1 MYAKDNYG
9 GFSGNPYSHFNGQDM
24 GPAKPLMGPPQMTT
38 RTRINLLGVLA
49 ALFLPWAVYITMFAL
64 WSFQLRYTA
73 PGKVLAITVILGL
86 IVGLYCLYRVQLS
99 CRALFGQSSLVE
111 TGRFAVWALFIAVTA
126 AVAFGVGVPMGSY
139 NYSKNMR
146 GIYDV
151 QSLNAFVEVN
161 PATMR
166 GQELMDAGRV
176 QFVSGA
182 NINLNLANGFKNTD
196 IYCVAPITVNNA
208 ALASYD
214 FWAVGKN
221 CCSDQLADFRCGAY
235 KSQEAKGGV
244 RVTDDVDRDFY
255 RLAVQKAQ
263 SAHAIKAIHPLF
275 FEWTGDTHEQMLNDE
290 RAGYQF
296 FLMGMMGHF
305 LFQAVLVA
313 IAVTCFTKSRF
324 E

>member
-86 IVGLYCLYRVQLS
+86 VVGLYCLHRVQLS

-221 CCSDQLADFRCGAY
+221 CCSDQLADFRCG
-235 KSQEAKGGV
+235 
-244 RVTDDVDRDFY
+244 
-255 RLAVQKAQ
+255 
-263 SAHAIKAIHPLF
+263 IKARKPRVVSESRTISIGTSTGLQCNKHSQLTRSRQFIHSS
-275 FEWTGDTHEQMLNDE
+275 LNGL
-290 RAGYQF
+290 ATP
-296 FLMGMMGHF
+296 MSK
-305 LFQAVLVA
+305 
-313 IAVTCFTKSRF
+313 C
-324 E
+324 

>member
-99 CRALFGQSSLVE
+99 CRALFGQSSLE

-176 QFVSGA
+176 QFV
-182 NINLNLANGFKNTD
+182 
-196 IYCVAPITVNNA
+196 APITVNNA

-255 RLAVQKAQ
+255 RLAVQQAQ